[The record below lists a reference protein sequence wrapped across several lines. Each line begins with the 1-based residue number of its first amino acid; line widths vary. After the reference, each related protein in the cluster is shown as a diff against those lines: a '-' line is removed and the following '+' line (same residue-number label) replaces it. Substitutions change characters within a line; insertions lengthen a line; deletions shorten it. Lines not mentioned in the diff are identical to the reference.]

1 MKFTRSFAALSAGIV
16 AVSACAVSASAFDM
30 GNADGSWNQV
40 DDFITNES
48 PELSGI
54 DITKITKVVYKITVH
69 NDGAGWYN
77 GKVCANS
84 KAKWQEK
91 SFGFGIDYQGNPY
104 GVTLTGP
111 TTLSIELPLDGSD
124 YWFKLSYGAAAVTG
138 GFTIDSIEFYN
149 GSEIMGTWKDGT
161 YTAGGSVKPGDDDD
175 TPDTPVIPDVPVK
188 TSVKAELYSWT
199 GLAAGLDLS
208 GNDLFNAV
216 ANAVFVKSD
225 VKDLKLGID
234 YTYDITVSG
243 NTAVVK
249 LVVLNDDLVLTDD
262 SVTSTVL
269 KLYSNKTAD
278 DVIDDVVEDDDIPD
292 ASPFMALPA
301 AGFSAAAGST
311 DTADTDNNSSIDGTA
326 GKNVDFENVAAGAG
340 MTDEAASD
348 NFDAVAVG
356 AVVAAA
362 LAAAATVVAAK
373 KQRN

>member
-1 MKFTRSFAALSAGIV
+1 MKFKKTIAAIAAAALALSMSS
-16 AVSACAVSASAFDM
+16 VSAFALDFGSSPADTWTEGDITSNGSSEFADKLDPTNVTKVRFTVKANDLNWGYNNGLFVFNSDLGWATKNFGGTLCNVEYKFNDAGEIAVIDFDM
-30 GNADGSWNQV
+30 SGNWFQ
-40 DDFITNES
+40 I
-48 PELSGI
+48 
-54 DITKITKVVYKITVH
+54 KW
-69 NDGAGWYN
+69 GATC
-77 GKVCANS
+77 KTSDA
-84 KAKWQEK
+84 
-91 SFGFGIDYQGNPY
+91 F
-104 GVTLTGP
+104 TL
-111 TTLSIELPLDGSD
+111 I
-124 YWFKLSYGAAAVTG
+124 
-138 GFTIDSIEFYN
+138 SIEFYN
-149 GSEIMGTWKDGT
+149 GSELLGTWVDGT

-216 ANAVFVKSD
+216 ANAVFVNSD

-326 GKNVDFENVAAGAG
+326 GKDVDFENVAAGAG

>member
-1 MKFTRSFAALSAGIV
+1 MKFKKTIAAIAAAALALSMSS
-16 AVSACAVSASAFDM
+16 VSAFAYNIGSNGSWESGDITSNSSSEFTDKLDPATVTKIRFNITANDLNWGWNNGAVIVNSDS
-30 GNADGSWNQV
+30 GWNQV
-40 DDFITNES
+40 SFGGVETSSDYKISEAGDSIS
-48 PELSGI
+48 I
-54 DITKITKVVYKITVH
+54 DISTSGNWFQISWGATCTVP
-69 NDGAGWYN
+69 DAF
-77 GKVCANS
+77 S
-84 KAKWQEK
+84 
-91 SFGFGIDYQGNPY
+91 
-104 GVTLTGP
+104 LT
-111 TTLSIELPLDGSD
+111 
-124 YWFKLSYGAAAVTG
+124 
-138 GFTIDSIEFYN
+138 SIEFYN
-149 GSEIMGTWKDGT
+149 GSELLGTWVDGT

>member
-1 MKFTRSFAALSAGIV
+1 MKFKKTIAAIAAAALALSMSS
-16 AVSACAVSASAFDM
+16 VSAFAFDF
-30 GNADGSWNQV
+30 GSSPANEWTQKE
-40 DDFITNES
+40 FTTNES
-48 PELSGI
+48 AEFAGKLDPTNV
-54 DITKITKVVYKITVH
+54 TKIRFKVKANDLNWGWNNGLLVVNSDLGWVSKNFGGTSCDVEYKINDAGETAVIDFDMSGNWFQISWGATTTVD
-69 NDGAGWYN
+69 NAF
-77 GKVCANS
+77 S
-84 KAKWQEK
+84 
-91 SFGFGIDYQGNPY
+91 
-104 GVTLTGP
+104 LT
-111 TTLSIELPLDGSD
+111 
-124 YWFKLSYGAAAVTG
+124 
-138 GFTIDSIEFYN
+138 SIEFYN
-149 GSEIMGTWKDGT
+149 GSELLGTWVDGT

-175 TPDTPVIPDVPVK
+175 KPVIPDPVVPDVPVK

>member
-1 MKFTRSFAALSAGIV
+1 MKFKKTIAAIAAAALALSMSS
-16 AVSACAVSASAFDM
+16 VSAFAFDF
-30 GNADGSWNQV
+30 GSSPANEWTQKE
-40 DDFITNES
+40 FTTNES
-48 PELSGI
+48 AEFAGKLDPTNV
-54 DITKITKVVYKITVH
+54 TKIRFTVKANDLNWGWNNGLLVVNSDLGWVSKNFGGTSCDVEYKIN
-69 NDGAGWYN
+69 NDGETA
-77 GKVCANS
+77 V
-84 KAKWQEK
+84 
-91 SFGFGIDYQGNPY
+91 IDFDMSGNWFQISW
-104 GVTLTGP
+104 GATTTVDNAFSLT
-111 TTLSIELPLDGSD
+111 
-124 YWFKLSYGAAAVTG
+124 
-138 GFTIDSIEFYN
+138 SIEFYN
-149 GSEIMGTWKDGT
+149 GSELLGTWVDGT

-216 ANAVFVKSD
+216 ANAVFVNSD